1 MVTQGQLDGVV
12 DNNVIDGT
20 FVNNLDIENPEG
32 EKDITTPTLN
42 NGKMIKQKKVKDPK
56 KVIAA
61 LRGEITKKQKEIDL
75 LKEVRDYSDEDF
87 KEKGDE
93 IRFLTNRNLW
103 QRIINK
109 KYRHGW

>member
-32 EKDITTPTLN
+32 EKDITTPTLD
-42 NGKMIKQKKVKDPK
+42 KDKIVKTKKAKDPN

-61 LRGEITKKQKEIDL
+61 LRGEITKKQKQIDC
-75 LKEVRDYSDEDF
+75 LKSDCGSLYKAIDD
-87 KEKGDE
+87 KNKM
-93 IRFLTNRNLW
+93 IRYLINRNLW

-109 KYRHGW
+109 KYK